1 MWTCS
6 ADDLELAGAWIED
19 DDSARWRSA
28 TAHGP
33 STGAAGSG
41 SSILEVGPGCR
52 LPEHTDSAEEVIV
65 VVAGA
70 AEVMVEGER
79 SRVEAPGLALVP
91 QGAAH
96 EVRNAGSGTLRFAAV
111 YAGSDVVTRFREE
124 VQPGGERERKPV
136 A

>member
-1 MWTCS
+1 MWTCP
-6 ADDLELAGAWIED
+6 ADDLELADAWIAG

-33 STGAAGSG
+33 STGAAASG
-41 SSILEVGPGCR
+41 SSILEVDPGCR
-52 LPEHTDSAEEVIV
+52 LPEHTDSAEEVV
-65 VVAGA
+65 VVLAGTA
-70 AEVMVEGER
+70 DVAVEGER
-79 SRVEAPGLALVP
+79 SRVVAPGLALVP

-96 EVRNAGSGTLRFAAV
+96 EVRNAGSDTLRFAAV
-111 YAGSDVVTRFREE
+111 YAGADVLTRFSEE